1 MHELIGEYQLAA
13 SLSLIVVIYLCRL
26 VIVHQ
31 LQKQPTDEEKIPQ
44 RWINS
49 VKNASNAFI
58 VIGLIIIWLTEL
70 RYAALSIA
78 AFTVALVIATR
89 EIIQC
94 LVGSLYL
101 ASSRSFVVGDWIK
114 IGAHSGEVVAS
125 DWLSTTLLE
134 VDLESQSYGYTGRTL
149 NVPKNQFITHSF
161 QNLNFMRRYVAHS
174 FSITREEEGINILD
188 VKKHILDKAKHYCEP
203 FEEVATRYNAL
214 IEKRLGV
221 GITGPDPS
229 LRLST
234 TGAGKNVFS
243 VTIFCPTDEAV
254 TIEQKLTED
263 FFRYWYQAIDNHR
276 RDNKNYKPKK
286 SRNED

>member
-1 MHELIGEYQLAA
+1 MHDLIGEYQLAA
-13 SLSLIVVIYLCRL
+13 SFALIVLMYCGRWI
-26 VIVHQ
+26 IVHH
-31 LQKQPTDEEKIPQ
+31 LRKRPIDEEKIPQ

-49 VKNASNAFI
+49 VNNASNAFI
-58 VIGLIIIWLTEL
+58 VIGLIVIWLTEL

-89 EIIQC
+89 EMIQC

-101 ASSRSFVVGDWIK
+101 ASSKSFVVGDWIK
-114 IGAHSGEVVAS
+114 VGHHSGEVVAS

-134 VDLESQSYGYTGRTL
+134 VDLETQSYGYTGRTL
-149 NVPKNQFITHSF
+149 NVPNNQFVGNSF

-174 FSITREEEGINILD
+174 FAITREEEEVNILD
-188 VKKHILDKAKHYCEP
+188 VKGYILDKAKHYCEP
-203 FEEVATRYNAL
+203 FEEVASRYNAL

-221 GITGPDPS
+221 SIIGPEPS

-234 TGAGKNVFS
+234 NNLGKNVFS
-243 VTIFCPTDEAV
+243 ITIFCPTDEAV

-263 FFRYWYQAIDNHR
+263 FFRYWYQALDQHR
-276 RDNKNYKPKK
+276 RDHAWSKAKNKT
-286 SRNED
+286 EEE